1 MSNLYKRLK
10 AWAPLLT
17 LGNTSSRRKEL
28 EKYSRYL
35 VLNNI
40 KNANILDY
48 LRLPRSLEAI
58 VNHFDWQYPSKYVD
72 DFLKVL
78 LKDQVIKRV
87 KNDYMVNHSLKI
99 EKPEVK
105 FIEDFNEVF
114 ETYATGIPDRL
125 KGKFFEYTGRLALF
139 NWDSVLAGQIYQ
151 ALRDSAWNFI
161 DTKNFNGD
169 QLLDIG
175 CGPGYETA
183 DFWVRLKNSDVKIT
197 ALDLDENL
205 LRIAKEEFCQN
216 LHLRGFEDTTWDQL
230 PNPPTFVAG
239 SADKMDMFEDNTF
252 DIIYFSNFL
261 HWLKDPTIGIKEMFR
276 VLKPGGLLF
285 GSQGTSEVTNPYL
298 DITAR
303 VVEGTYGYFSKK
315 QFVMWLKESGFI
327 KIKSATMVNSFKCRK
342 PVE

>member
-87 KNDYMVNHSLKI
+87 KNDYMFKHSLKI
-99 EKPEVK
+99 ENPEVK

-125 KGKFFEYTGRLALF
+125 KG
-139 NWDSVLAGQIYQ
+139 
-151 ALRDSAWNFI
+151 
-161 DTKNFNGD
+161 
-169 QLLDIG
+169 
-175 CGPGYETA
+175 
-183 DFWVRLKNSDVKIT
+183 
-197 ALDLDENL
+197 
-205 LRIAKEEFCQN
+205 
-216 LHLRGFEDTTWDQL
+216 
-230 PNPPTFVAG
+230 
-239 SADKMDMFEDNTF
+239 
-252 DIIYFSNFL
+252 
-261 HWLKDPTIGIKEMFR
+261 
-276 VLKPGGLLF
+276 
-285 GSQGTSEVTNPYL
+285 
-298 DITAR
+298 
-303 VVEGTYGYFSKK
+303 
-315 QFVMWLKESGFI
+315 
-327 KIKSATMVNSFKCRK
+327 
-342 PVE
+342 